1 MDVKHVN
8 PFIDAFASVMPM
20 LGFSKVEK
28 GGLKINSR
36 NITGNGVIV
45 ILGIVGEI
53 RGNVVY
59 IIDLE
64 SAKKVASTMMMGMPV
79 AELDQMSISALSELT
94 NMLTANAATCFST
107 MGITI
112 DISTP
117 TLLVGDNVD
126 VKMSSEQVLCVE
138 LLADGIPVEVN
149 IAFEN

>member
-8 PFIDAFASVMPM
+8 PFIESFATIMPQ
-20 LGFSKVEK
+20 LGFNNVKK
-28 GGLKINSR
+28 GDLSVKGKDLTDS
-36 NITGNGVIV
+36 GVVI

-59 IIDLE
+59 SIGVE
-64 SAKKVASTMMMGMPV
+64 EAKKIASTMMMGMPV
-79 AELDQMSISALSELT
+79 AEFDDMAKSAISELT

-117 TLLVGDNVD
+117 TLLIGDNVSI
-126 VKMSSEQVLCVE
+126 KMSSNQVLCIE
-138 LLADGIPVEVN
+138 LIADDIPVKVN
-149 IAFEN
+149 LAFEG